1 VIGIVIVS
9 HSKRLAE
16 GVCEIAD
23 QMADDAV
30 KIVAAGGILDGQTF
44 QLGTDPLRVLA
55 AIETAW
61 SEDGVLILVDLG
73 SAVLC
78 AEMAVEMLSPERGSK
93 CLVSNAPLVEGAI
106 VAALQASLGHS
117 LIEVNIAAEGALR
130 IQKVEGSG

>member
-23 QMADDAV
+23 QMASHAV
-30 KIVAAGGILDGQTF
+30 KIVDAGGIYDGGSF
-44 QLGTDPLRVLA
+44 QLGTDPIRVLA
-55 AIETAW
+55 AIEEAW
-61 SEDGVLILVDLG
+61 SDDGVLILVDLG

-78 AEMAVEMLSPERGSK
+78 AEMAVEMLRPERRTR

-106 VAALQASLGHS
+106 VAALQASLGQS
-117 LIEVNIAAEGALR
+117 LTQVNEAAEDALHVR
-130 IQKVEGSG
+130 KVENNE